1 MSDDISYTLTK
12 GKRIPVWFMRQ
23 AGRHMP
29 KFKELVKDRWV
40 TDVAVNPDLAAEI
53 AAEPVFL
60 LGVDASI
67 IFMDITTPL
76 ELLGFKFKYA
86 KGRGP
91 VYIDELDKLYKDFT
105 PDFAEKWEPIKEQ
118 IKLLKKIKLNVIG
131 FGAGPFTL
139 MSYLLNDE
147 HKDKLKTKEF
157 LYRTAIEKLSPL
169 AELLTEQARFQ
180 FANGIDV
187 FQIFDSWAGSLS
199 GNLLESYVKVL
210 TKVFDELGE
219 YSKRIIYF
227 CRNCNILLNSLAAT
241 SFKGYLSVD
250 WNCDLK
256 VIHKNF
262 NGRVGL
268 QGNLDPFYAYV
279 GGKSMLD
286 EANKIL
292 TEIPDYNHYIFNLG
306 HGVLPGT
313 SVENLKLLADHV
325 KNWQI

>member
-1 MSDDISYTLTK
+1 MNDVSYILTK

-29 KFKELVKDRWV
+29 KFKELVKDMSI
-40 TDVAVNPDLAAEI
+40 TDVTVKPELAAEI

-76 ELLGFKFKYA
+76 ELLGFKFKYV

-91 VYIDELDKLYKDFT
+91 VYVDELNKIYSDVKLDLF
-105 PDFAEKWEPIKEQ
+105 ERWEPIKEQ
-118 IKLLKKIKLNVIG
+118 IRLLKKIKLNVIG

-139 MSYLLNDE
+139 MTYLLNDE

-157 LYRTAIEKLSPL
+157 LYRSTIEKLSPL
-169 AELLTEQARFQ
+169 AELLIEQARFQ
-180 FANGIDV
+180 FLNGIDA

-199 GNLLESYVKVL
+199 GSLLESYVKVL
-210 TKVFDELGE
+210 NKVFNKLKE
-219 YSKRIIYF
+219 YSKRTIYF
-227 CRNCNILLNSLAAT
+227 CRSCNVLLNSLAAT
-241 SFKGYLSVD
+241 NFEGYLSVD
-250 WNCDLK
+250 WNCDFK
-256 VIHKNF
+256 AVHKSF

-286 EANKIL
+286 EANKVL
-292 TEIPDYNHYIFNLG
+292 SNVPDYSRYVFNLG

-313 SVENLKLLADHV
+313 PVKNLRLLAEHV